1 MDLSDMNTQQAPYHI
16 KYSQLQPLGLSAYAS
31 KILFYPQNAGTFNNT
46 NNNVIRIPISSM
58 TSFLDGALSYLK
70 VKYTATP
77 GADRFAQF
85 DNSAHSLF
93 KSVRIISK
101 SGSDLEFLR
110 EYAQLHA
117 ILSDIQL
124 STDERLTRSACEG
137 YGFNGV
143 LRNAVAAQEEKKDVV
158 AQVASPAIT
167 GTSLGTGELV
177 LANNGTATFCLPL
190 LSSIL
195 GSAAQKYWP
204 LFLSGELMLELTLN
218 SHASFCDTAAGA
230 RAFNITEC
238 VYHAHLVRFDG
249 VINETLR
256 AMSAQTGLF
265 ISGHS
270 WSSHYNALGA
280 GVNNILITEK
290 LKSIKSIFF
299 HFNATPA
306 NSTGRSLARHNASLT
321 SFKLK
326 IGSEYYPNQSVSG
339 DASSATDNA
348 EFIAELY
355 KAVGEWNNNAHTSI
369 INQINFASNDATNVS
384 CGRAV
389 YGLDVDAFG
398 RANLESGVNSVNNNI
413 TVEFTPSLANPL
425 NSYVH
430 LLFDQIYVIRS
441 DGVVSVSKN

>member
-1 MDLSDMNTQQAPYHI
+1 MDLTSLDAQQAPYHI

-31 KILFYPQNAGTFNNT
+31 KVAFYPQNAGTFNNT
-46 NNNVIRIPISSM
+46 NNNVIRIPISSQ

-70 VKYTATP
+70 VKVVATP
-77 GADRFAQF
+77 GAGRTARL

-93 KSVRIISK
+93 KSIRIISK
-101 SGSDLEFLR
+101 SGSDLEYLR

-117 ILSDIQL
+117 MLSDIQL
-124 STDERLTRSACEG
+124 STDERLTRSAFEG
-137 YGFNGV
+137 YGYNGV
-143 LRNAVAAQEEKKDVV
+143 LRGPVLAGAGIVAGQLAI
-158 AQVASPAIT
+158 PAIT
-167 GTSLGTGELV
+167 GTSLGTDEV
-177 LANNGTATFCLPL
+177 VMANNGTATFCLPL

-204 LFLSGELMLELTLN
+204 LFLSGDLMLELVLN
-218 SHASFCDTAAGA
+218 PNATFSDDPAGL
-230 RAFNITEC
+230 RTFNITEC
-238 VYHAHLVRFDG
+238 VYHGHLVRFDG
-249 VINETLR
+249 VINETLK
-256 AMSAQTGLF
+256 AMMKQTGLF

-270 WSSHYNALGA
+270 WSSHYNALA
-280 GVNNILITEK
+280 GGVSNILVTEK

-299 HFNATPA
+299 HFNGTPA
-306 NSTGRSLARHNASLT
+306 DSTERSLARNNASLT

-339 DASSATDNA
+339 DATSATNNA

-355 KAVGEWNNNAHTSI
+355 KAIGEWNNNAHTSI
-369 INQINFASNDATNVS
+369 INAINFASNDDTVAS

-398 RANLESGVNSVNNNI
+398 RAALESGVNSVLNPI
-413 TVEFTPSLANPL
+413 TVEFTPSLVAPL

-430 LLFDQIYVIRS
+430 LLFDQIYIIRD
-441 DGVVSVSKN
+441 DGVVTVSKN